1 MTLTV
6 LFLHVARSNSYTQKY
21 ISEVKVF
28 HFSPFVQ
35 EARDCSSL
43 WFFFFCHS
51 DNISDDSHSPWK
63 LTSTRSTAGDW
74 KNPISEPCLT
84 HPAKLLLKLTWKPQ
98 HQGAEIAASHIHIHN
113 YRNVSAHKS
122 LSRYIRLNFTT
133 CSFPLLRGD
142 VNLQLFKNGCEMPI
156 QICLKNA
163 SLFSRHF
170 CSSSKRCIHISAIET
185 LLVRICMEENIQLVG
200 LVDR

>member
-28 HFSPFVQ
+28 HFFPF
-35 EARDCSSL
+35 CSGSQIL
-43 WFFFFCHS
+43 FLPLIFFFCHS

-142 VNLQLFKNGCEMPI
+142 ANLHLFKNGCGILI
-156 QICLKNA
+156 QICLKNV
-163 SLFSRHF
+163 SLFRAISVRPGDA
-170 CSSSKRCIHISAIET
+170 SISATGT
-185 LLVRICMEENIQLVG
+185 LLVRICMEENILWASY
-200 LVDR
+200 VDR